1 MSAEAISTLAG
12 AALSLLFSYV
22 PGFADWFA
30 RLGQSI
36 GPDGETVSDGG
47 TQKRLVMLA
56 LLVLVTLGVFGA
68 ACFNLGGPAVCSKP
82 GALDLVSALAL
93 AIMANQAVYMISPAS
108 GAAARRRQA
117 LPYRGSH

>member
-12 AALSLLFSYV
+12 AALSLLFSYA

-36 GPDGETVSDGG
+36 GPDGEMVSDGG

-56 LLVLVTLGVFGA
+56 LLALVTLGVYVA
-68 ACFNLGGPAVCSKP
+68 ACFDLGGPAVCSKP
-82 GALDLVSALAL
+82 GAIELAGALVM
-93 AIMANQAVYMISPAS
+93 AIAANQGTYSLTK
-108 GAAARRRQA
+108 RRKIMT
-117 LPYRGSH
+117 